1 MISLLSTS
9 LLVENKVNIQIFSSK
24 NNEIDTEE
32 YWQNTISS
40 QRISDTL
47 KLSLEKVCT
56 AQKEIYYDK
65 H

>member
-1 MISLLSTS
+1 M
-9 LLVENKVNIQIFSSK
+9 FSSK

-56 AQKEIYYDK
+56 GQK
-65 H
+65 